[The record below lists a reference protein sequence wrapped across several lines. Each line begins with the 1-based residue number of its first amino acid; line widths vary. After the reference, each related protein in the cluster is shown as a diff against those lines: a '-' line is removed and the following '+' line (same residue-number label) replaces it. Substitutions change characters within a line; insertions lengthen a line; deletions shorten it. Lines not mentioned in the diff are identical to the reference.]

1 MAIQNRSIVLV
12 VGFPSSH
19 ERLGATAAPPGR
31 TGRILYRLDSTQNE
45 TLWNRYGDGN
55 AKHPHE
61 LPAGQKTEPLQ
72 LEIIE
77 SAHWKLNANRFGA
90 LRRSTLSWCRSSRA
104 PPDMPE
110 IENWGSSYE
119 TAPLAGD

>member
-1 MAIQNRSIVLV
+1 M
-12 VGFPSSH
+12 
-19 ERLGATAAPPGR
+19 ATATLSIRCPNQGR
-31 TGRILYRLDSTQNE
+31 ARHLAWALAFYSGRRGY
-45 TLWNRYGDGN
+45 
-55 AKHPHE
+55 HE